1 MTESDPIIIFFFSL
15 DSVLTRDVHGCATI
29 DASSVFQG
37 ETRVHCCILIRDLHE
52 YKFLH
57 PKPNRLFFLKPGPK
71 PDPNTSTRTG
81 PDPTDTFKNMIN
93 FSNFYFIKNI
103 KNIQRNSIFSS
114 TPMVD
119 ESLNHHQIHFDS
131 IFSILIIVKN

>member
-1 MTESDPIIIFFFSL
+1 MVKTKINSSDFKDFTMNILNVLFIITTLFL
-15 DSVLTRDVHGCATI
+15 LRVLHG
-29 DASSVFQG
+29 
-37 ETRVHCCILIRDLHE
+37 

-57 PKPNRLFFLKPGPK
+57 PKLNRLFFFKPGSE
-71 PDPNTSTRTG
+71 PNRHSYTRTRTRTRPEYLY
-81 PDPTDTFKNMIN
+81 PDPTDTFKNLIN

-114 TPMVD
+114 TPMGD